1 MYLRIV
7 RLDVRL
13 DELHLPGV
21 QHTGSPLRRRFPRPI
36 VGCPNWRGRRFSA
49 CPRQFVDAGLLRVG
63 KSRTVVYYHTNATRR
78 RHGPPRR
85 LYIPIT
91 IRGVSV
97 YNHGRV
103 LEDEWRRL
111 VAYTDDLRE
120 HEQVL
125 LRLLDEMGRSL
136 ARQERLLEEIE
147 NRHVQIRNSWIQEGA
162 EEPFGPPD
170 QQALVNELQR
180 ELERGRDQELE
191 LHEILDVLKRRCELE
206 DRLLD
211 ELESHLPREHR
222 DQLLRDLLGRFERRD
237 RLLEDIALLP
247 FQVKRDRLAE
257 TMQLL
262 PELERLLFE
271 VVERHLVRLHNEGD

>member
-1 MYLRIV
+1 MA
-7 RLDVRL
+7 
-13 DELHLPGV
+13 
-21 QHTGSPLRRRFPRPI
+21 
-36 VGCPNWRGRRFSA
+36 N
-49 CPRQFVDAGLLRVG
+49 
-63 KSRTVVYYHTNATRR
+63 
-78 RHGPPRR
+78 
-85 LYIPIT
+85 
-91 IRGVSV
+91 
-97 YNHGRV
+97 
-103 LEDEWRRL
+103 
-111 VAYTDDLRE
+111 TDDLRE

-125 LRLLDEMGRSL
+125 LRLLDELGRSL
-136 ARQERLLEEIE
+136 ARQERLMEELE
-147 NRHVQIRNSWIQEGA
+147 NRHVHLRNSWIQEGA
-162 EEPFGPPD
+162 DVPSMLPD
-170 QQALVNELQR
+170 RQELADELQR

-247 FQVKRDRLAE
+247 FQEKRDRLEE
-257 TMQLL
+257 TIQLL

>member
-1 MYLRIV
+1 
-7 RLDVRL
+7 
-13 DELHLPGV
+13 
-21 QHTGSPLRRRFPRPI
+21 
-36 VGCPNWRGRRFSA
+36 
-49 CPRQFVDAGLLRVG
+49 
-63 KSRTVVYYHTNATRR
+63 
-78 RHGPPRR
+78 
-85 LYIPIT
+85 
-91 IRGVSV
+91 
-97 YNHGRV
+97 
-103 LEDEWRRL
+103 
-111 VAYTDDLRE
+111 VAYTDDFRE

-147 NRHVQIRNSWIQEGA
+147 NRHVQMRNSWIQEGA
-162 EEPFGPPD
+162 DGPFMLTD
-170 QQALVNELQR
+170 QQALADELQR

-222 DQLLRDLLGRFERRD
+222 DHLLLELVGCFERRD
-237 RLLEDIALLP
+237 RLLGDIELKS
-247 FQVKRDRLAE
+247 FREKRDRLAE
-257 TMQLL
+257 TIQLL

>member
-1 MYLRIV
+1 
-7 RLDVRL
+7 
-13 DELHLPGV
+13 
-21 QHTGSPLRRRFPRPI
+21 
-36 VGCPNWRGRRFSA
+36 
-49 CPRQFVDAGLLRVG
+49 
-63 KSRTVVYYHTNATRR
+63 
-78 RHGPPRR
+78 
-85 LYIPIT
+85 
-91 IRGVSV
+91 
-97 YNHGRV
+97 
-103 LEDEWRRL
+103 

-147 NRHVQIRNSWIQEGA
+147 NRHVQMRNSWIQEGTDG
-162 EEPFGPPD
+162 PFMLPD
-170 QQALVNELQR
+170 RQALADELQR

-211 ELESHLPREHR
+211 ELESQLPREHR
-222 DQLLRDLLGRFERRD
+222 DQVLQDLLGRFERRD
-237 RLLEDIALLP
+237 QLLEDIALLP
-247 FQVKRDRLAE
+247 FQEKRDRLAE

-271 VVERHLVRLHNEGD
+271 VVERHLVRLHNEGN

>member
-1 MYLRIV
+1 MAHK
-7 RLDVRL
+7 
-13 DELHLPGV
+13 DE
-21 QHTGSPLRRRFPRPI
+21 
-36 VGCPNWRGRRFSA
+36 
-49 CPRQFVDAGLLRVG
+49 
-63 KSRTVVYYHTNATRR
+63 
-78 RHGPPRR
+78 
-85 LYIPIT
+85 
-91 IRGVSV
+91 
-97 YNHGRV
+97 
-103 LEDEWRRL
+103 
-111 VAYTDDLRE
+111 LRE

-125 LRLLDEMGRSL
+125 LRLLDEMGRNL

-147 NRHVQIRNSWIQEGA
+147 NQHIQIRNSWIQEGA
-162 EEPFGPPD
+162 QEPFGPPD

-222 DQLLRDLLGRFERRD
+222 DQLLRVRDLLGRFERRD

-247 FQVKRDRLAE
+247 FQEKRDRFAE
-257 TMQLL
+257 TIQLL

-271 VVERHLVRLHNEGD
+271 VVERHLVRLHNEGA